1 MKSPKNILTRKQAA
15 SDPISRYI
23 SEAMKAAEQYK
34 NDVESGKIIASKW
47 IILAIQRSRKDQ
59 TRQNIE
65 YRPEAV
71 ARVYKFFSFLR
82 IKNGKKYTQFILS
95 PYQAWILSEIF
106 GWFYLTNIRR
116 YRYALIYTA
125 RKSGKT
131 VFSVGIELYMLMY
144 DGEADPEAYLCAT
157 TREQAGQGLRYT
169 KNMVKNSPAMKS
181 RLKVQQFQ
189 IIYTKRS
196 GLLKVLANKP
206 EANDSLNPYVFILDE
221 MHAHKTLDFYNV
233 MKSGTMSRE
242 NPLGII
248 TSTAGFN
255 KDYPFFLMVETAKQ
269 VLEGTLDDDITFYA
283 LYTLDDEDDIE
294 DHATWLKANPNIGV
308 TIRLDALQKEWEK
321 AKLTITE
328 KNNFITKNLNRYL
341 DGQDQ
346 WIPDDVYLTVF
357 KDTIRPVNRPRAYI
371 GIDLSSIRDLA
382 SIQIFWTDEAT
393 GKAGVIP
400 EFHFPQNEVKRIR
413 NNGIDLRAWIEKG
426 YIIEHP
432 TPTIDQKIIVERIAY
447 WNTIFEITQ
456 INYDKWNSGFIIPEI
471 ESTLFIN
478 CKHFNQTTIW
488 FNFPLRYIE
497 KLFFES
503 KIDMSTNPVMRWMFR
518 NIVLYKDGNGNIKIM
533 KNKSLDSVD
542 GPVAFAM
549 AVAAWLENN
558 HDATA
563 EFFRQIMSSNSAN
576 TE

>member
-1 MKSPKNILTRKQAA
+1 MKTTSTRKQAP

-23 SEAMKAAEQYK
+23 SAAMKAAEQYK
-34 NDVESGKIIASKW
+34 IDIETGKITAAKW
-47 IILAIQRSRKDQ
+47 IRLAVQRSRNDQ
-59 TRQNIE
+59 QRTDIE
-65 YRPEAV
+65 FRRSAV
-71 ARVYKFFSFLR
+71 ERVFKFWSFLR
-82 IKNGKKYTQFILS
+82 IKNGKKYSQFILS

-106 GWFYLTNIRR
+106 GWYYTTGVRR
-116 YRYALIYTA
+116 YRYATIYTA

-131 VFSVGIELYMLMY
+131 VFSVGIELYMLIY

-169 KNMVKNSPAMKS
+169 KNIIKNSPSM
-181 RLKVQQFQ
+181 RTRCKVQQFQ
-189 IIYTKRS
+189 IVYPKRS

-269 VLEGTLDDDITFYA
+269 VLEGTITDDITFYA
-283 LYTLDDEDDIE
+283 LYTLDDDDDVEDTD
-294 DHATWLKANPNIGV
+294 TWIKANPNIGA

-346 WIPDDVYLTVF
+346 WIPDDIYVTAFNEVT
-357 KDTIRPVNRPRAYI
+357 KPTNRPKGYMA
-371 GIDLSSIRDLA
+371 IDMSSTRDFA
-382 SIQIFWTDEAT
+382 AISAVWEDEET
-393 GKAGVIP
+393 GRLKQYT
-400 EFHFPQNEVKRIR
+400 EFHFPQNETGRIR
-413 NNGIDLRAWIEKG
+413 ANGIDLRAWMEKG
-426 YIIEHP
+426 HIVEHP
-432 TPTIDQKIIVERIAY
+432 TERIDQKIMFESVARIHEWLDIQQLNY
-447 WNTIFEITQ
+447 DEWNT
-456 INYDKWNSGFIIPEI
+456 GFIISEI
-471 ESTLFIN
+471 ESKLYIF
-478 CKHFNQTTIW
+478 CKPFKQTPVW
-488 FNFPLRYIE
+488 FSFPLKYIE
-497 KLFFES
+497 GRFFDRTL
-503 KIDMSTNPVMRWMFR
+503 DMGTNPVMRWMFR

-549 AVAAWLENN
+549 AVAAWLQNN
-558 HDATA
+558 SDTTA
-563 EFFRQIMSSNSAN
+563 EFFRQLMEKTTP